1 MDLLIIFGII
11 IGHWVSDF
19 ILQDEEW
26 ANNKSKNNLALIKH
40 TSVYSSVM
48 SIFVFTILIIQ
59 SGGGPSDTYWKC
71 FLIFLPVTFILH
83 TVTDYITSRE
93 VSYKFQK
100 KHYGS
105 AIPNFGGFTIIGLD
119 QVLHYVQLFLTYKI
133 LFI

>member
-71 FLIFLPVTFILH
+71 FLVFLPITFITH
-83 TVTDYITSRE
+83 TITDYITSRE
-93 VSYKFQK
+93 VSKKFEA

-105 AIPNFGGFTIIGLD
+105 AVPNFGAFTIIGFD